1 MTEYFIIFH
10 AAAILNAGS
19 KKEFTAAALLKWSR
33 LTQLTRLKPRK
44 KRTRNGPRAQKRAAA
59 AADDDVEE

>member
-1 MTEYFIIFH
+1 MTEYFITFH

-19 KKEFTAAALLKWSR
+19 KKEFTAAALLKFSR